1 MHGAETLLRNV
12 QKKLRDI
19 ETMKTKWSV
28 FNEDQLQKL
37 AKEETLRKEEEELQK
52 KLAAK
57 Q

>member
-1 MHGAETLLRNV
+1 M

-37 AKEETLRKEEEELQK
+37 AKEEALRKEEEELQK